1 MWTDR
6 ALESLNI
13 LKSDT
18 KVTEASE
25 PISVS
30 RGRHRFIADLGPI
43 RFGCVTVVIRPNR
56 PLIRELIWLFGW
68 KSIGILEALDARRV
82 RTGSS
87 SVARCSSRLRSIV
100 AAPASATY
108 STDIGRS
115 WSSVWQSR
123 M

>member
-30 RGRHRFIADLGPI
+30 RGRHRFIADLRPI
-43 RFGCVTVVIRPNR
+43 HFGCVIVVIRTSR
-56 PLIRELIWLFGW
+56 PLIRELTWLFDW
-68 KSIGILEALDARRV
+68 KSIGILEALDARRACAS
-82 RTGSS
+82 SS
-87 SVARCSSRLRSIV
+87 SVTRCSSRLRSI
-100 AAPASATY
+100 AAASASAT
-108 STDIGRS
+108 
-115 WSSVWQSR
+115 
-123 M
+123 